1 MFPRLNEYRKRPV
14 CPFVLMGSAVLVAV
28 LGAVGA
34 FEYMVYRMSD
44 PATTIP
50 VGLRVDGSRVS
61 FKAPVCAGERVQT
74 VEVYD
79 SDSEKLLWR
88 ARGPRTAEAK
98 SGAVT
103 LWASDDFRT
112 ARPTAQPGTL
122 PKWLDVS
129 VVYAGGDDGTGDVF
143 EVRKVRAARVPAG
156 RYWTREGPMTAA
168 EIDARLS
175 C

>member
-1 MFPRLNEYRKRPV
+1 MNEYRKRPV
-14 CPFVLMGSAVLVAV
+14 WPFVLMGSAILVVV

-44 PATTIP
+44 PETTIL

-61 FKAPVCAGERVQT
+61 FKAPVCAGDTVRT

-79 SDSEKLLWR
+79 SDSEDLLWR
-88 ARGPRTAEAK
+88 ARGPRTAEGRT
-98 SGAVT
+98 GAVT
-103 LWASDDFRT
+103 LWAADDFRT
-112 ARPTAQPGTL
+112 AHPKAPPATL

-156 RYWTREGPMTAA
+156 KYWTREGPMTAA
-168 EIDARLS
+168 EIDARFS

>member
-1 MFPRLNEYRKRPV
+1 MW
-14 CPFVLMGSAVLVAV
+14 PFVLMGSAILVVV

-34 FEYMVYRMSD
+34 FEFMVHRMSD

-50 VGLRVDGSRVS
+50 VGLRIDGSRVS
-61 FKAPVCAGERVQT
+61 FKAPVCAGETVRT

-79 SDSEKLLWR
+79 SDSEDLLWR
-88 ARGPRTAEAK
+88 AQGPRTAGGR

-103 LWASDDFRT
+103 LWAADDFRT
-112 ARPTAQPGTL
+112 ARPKAPPGTL

-129 VVYAGGDDGTGDVF
+129 VTYADGDGTGDVF
-143 EVRKVRAARVPAG
+143 EVRKVRAAGLPAG

-175 C
+175 CRGHRTGVPS